1 MRDRSSMAD
10 DRTHFTTLAGPEQ
23 TIQLAQTYENYVS
36 PGYTDL
42 NPSYEQP
49 ASAKPVWSLA
59 KPLPRVVRSGMVPSR
74 DEIFESRQNAEL
86 PIENSQKLGLDVD
99 PTDLEEGRVRFHPN
113 PLVLAAQLK
122 DSRTQREH
130 NYINNLVAAEQE
142 GTLERKTSRIS
153 AVTSATNPS
162 RRARASTGISL
173 HDRPISQT
181 DGDIA
186 DENLHDPELDAIPE
200 ALTPPELDMPH
211 HGLDEHMATI
221 PESRVPSRVPSKE
234 DTRSLSTLAPEDDD
248 EWPNLDPFKTVE
260 HPVVFE
266 EVHNNHTGWSVI
278 RTQYREFL
286 AEFLA
291 VFMQLTM
298 GFCVDIAHTVMN
310 SSNPNYTAWGWGFAT
325 MVGIYVSGGI
335 SGAHLN
341 PAITLMLWFFRGFP
355 KRKMPEYWCAQL
367 LGAFAAAFT
376 AYGLYRASIANY
388 LVTNNYSAQAQKDIA
403 NSFVTSQRFD
413 YIDPATA
420 FFNEFVGTAMLAAT
434 VLALGDDQ
442 NAPPGAGM
450 NSLIIGFVISLE
462 TFAFSYQSGAALNPT
477 RDLGPRLALL
487 ALGYGKQL
495 FTNPYWFYGPWV
507 GTITGAFVG
516 ACMYDIAIFTGGES
530 PINCEYRHSRG
541 INHMRMKA
549 NVWCNHR
556 SLVPHEA
563 LVPQDAG
570 EMETPSDPRREG
582 RARIF
587 ALGTALMGTGGGSL
601 VVMTTATT
609 TTTIIEMIPKLDSV
623 FTLE

>member
-1 MRDRSSMAD
+1 MHDRGSTAD
-10 DRTHFTTLAGPEQ
+10 DRTHFTTLAGPEP
-23 TIQLAQTYENYVS
+23 TMQLAQTYENFVS

-59 KPLPRVVRSGMVPSR
+59 KPLPRVVRPGMIPSR

-99 PTDLEEGRVRFHPN
+99 PSDLEEGRVRFHAN
-113 PLVLAAQLK
+113 PMVLAAQLR
-122 DSRTQREH
+122 DSRNQREH

-142 GTLERKTSRIS
+142 ATLERNTS
-153 AVTSATNPS
+153 ANTHATNPL
-162 RRARASTGISL
+162 RRARASTGVSL
-173 HDRPISQT
+173 HDRPLSQT

-186 DENLHDPELDAIPE
+186 DEMLHDPELDAIPE
-200 ALTPPELDMPH
+200 ALTPLELQMPH
-211 HGLDEHMATI
+211 LGLEEHMATI

-234 DTRSLSTLAPEDDD
+234 YAHSLSTLAPEDDD
-248 EWPNLDPFKTVE
+248 EWPNLDPLKTVE
-260 HPVVFE
+260 YPVACE
-266 EVHNNHTGWSVI
+266 EIHNNHTGWSVV

-298 GFCVDIAHTVMN
+298 GFCVDLAHAIMK

-341 PAITLMLWFFRGFP
+341 PAITFMLWFFRGFP
-355 KRKMPEYWCAQL
+355 KRKMPEYWLAQL

-376 AYGLYRASIANY
+376 AYGLYRASIAHY
-388 LVTNNYSAQAQKDIA
+388 LLTNDYSAQAQTDIA

-477 RDLGPRLALL
+477 RDLGPRLALY

-507 GTITGAFVG
+507 GTFAGAFLG

-530 PINCEYRHSRG
+530 PINCELYHLLRKSVSLGMTADVGALIDPYARTKRSFRKTQARWRRRVTRGEKGELEHS
-541 INHMRMKA
+541 HW
-549 NVWCNHR
+549 VQH
-556 SLVPHEA
+556 
-563 LVPQDAG
+563 
-570 EMETPSDPRREG
+570 
-582 RARIF
+582 
-587 ALGTALMGTGGGSL
+587 
-601 VVMTTATT
+601 
-609 TTTIIEMIPKLDSV
+609 
-623 FTLE
+623 